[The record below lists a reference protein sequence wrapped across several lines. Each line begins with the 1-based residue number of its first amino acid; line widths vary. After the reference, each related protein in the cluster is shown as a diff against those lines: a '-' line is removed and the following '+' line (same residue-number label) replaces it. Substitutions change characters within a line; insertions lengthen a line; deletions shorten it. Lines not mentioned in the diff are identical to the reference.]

1 MLNFIYPLRLHP
13 TTGNHNLNKPDY
25 TVHKYAFTQVPAF
38 LGYLFLRRKFK
49 KIFIRK
55 VHMSLP
61 LSDNH
66 MSKELL
72 LHS

>member
-1 MLNFIYPLRLHP
+1 MLNFICPLRLHP
-13 TTGNHNLNKPDY
+13 TTGDHNLNKPDS

-38 LGYLFLRRKFK
+38 MGYWFLRRKFK
-49 KIFIRK
+49 KILISK

-61 LSDNH
+61 LSHNH
-66 MSKELL
+66 TSKELL